1 MALKDRLREARKK
14 AGLSQEQLASMI
26 GVAKSTLSGYE
37 RDGREPTM
45 NTLSKIMNALGVDAN
60 YLLQDEMKELEET
73 ANLNLDER
81 NTIKKIRKLD
91 THGKRIVTM
100 VIDEEYSRCVTEE
113 ESRVVEF
120 LFDSNSG
127 EYVAR
132 RKTEIT
138 QDMAKKMIER
148 LQDLGE
154 Q

>member
-14 AGLSQEQLASMI
+14 AGLSQEELASMI

-45 NTLSKIMNALGVDAN
+45 NTLSKIMCALGVDAN

-73 ANLNLDER
+73 ANLDLDER

-91 THGKRIVTM
+91 THGKRVVTL